1 MQIGNKGLEL
11 IKKYEGLRLTA
22 YKCPAGVW
30 TIGYGHTAGVKS
42 GDKITKEQ
50 AEELLKKD
58 LQIYVNHVN
67 NLHMSFNQ
75 NQFDALVSFCY
86 NLGPGCLSSLIRNRT
101 FQQIADAMRLYNKAA
116 GKVLP
121 GLVKRREEER
131 ALFLTPINQPINKL
145 PYNVKTKTVLNI
157 RKGPNAMSAVIR
169 TVPAGTI
176 LKVWAICT
184 DKHLTW
190 GKNGEEYFCLNYCD
204 KV

>member
-131 ALFLTPINQPINKL
+131 ALFLTPINQPSNKL

-169 TVPAGTI
+169 TVPAGT
-176 LKVWAICT
+176 
-184 DKHLTW
+184 
-190 GKNGEEYFCLNYCD
+190 E
-204 KV
+204 